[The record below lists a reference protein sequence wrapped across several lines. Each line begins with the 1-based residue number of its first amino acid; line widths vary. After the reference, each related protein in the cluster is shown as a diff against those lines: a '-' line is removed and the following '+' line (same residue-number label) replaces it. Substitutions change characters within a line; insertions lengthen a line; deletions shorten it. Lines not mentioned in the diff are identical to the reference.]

1 MQHWMT
7 ELRRGV
13 ERTGE
18 ALLPDAQR
26 VRIER
31 RVRGLLEA
39 RRLRMA
45 DAVVVSFGKSGRTW
59 LRVML
64 SHFYKVRHGLDSEML
79 IEFDNMHRRDRGIPR
94 LLFTHD
100 NYIGDWTGNGATK
113 SDYADR
119 RVVMLARHPA
129 DTAVSQY
136 HQWKFRMRPHKKLL
150 NQYPPDDDAVELFEF
165 VMDERG
171 GLPRIVAF
179 MNRWAEALGR
189 IDRQL
194 LVRYEDLRVDTGHEL
209 ERVLRFIGTPGDPSA
224 IRDAVDYASFERM
237 RARESAGAA
246 TEGAGGRLSA
256 ADRDNPDSFKTR
268 RARVGGYRED
278 FDAAQ
283 MAQIDAYIAA
293 HLNPLYGY
301 SAAAGAPAT
310 PETAGALVDDAAAV
324 ATRQAVTE
332 EGGKLQ

>member
-1 MQHWMT
+1 MQHWTT
-7 ELRRGV
+7 ELRRSV

-31 RVRGLLEA
+31 RIRGLLEA

-64 SHFYKVRHGLDSEML
+64 SHFYKVRHGLDTEML

-100 NYIGDWTGNGATK
+100 NYLGDWTGNGETK
-113 SDYADR
+113 SDYAGR
-119 RVVMLARHPA
+119 RVVLLARHPA

-150 NQYPPDDDAVELFEF
+150 NRYPPGDDGIGLFDF

-179 MNRWAEALGR
+179 MNRWAEARSR
-189 IDRQL
+189 IDRHL
-194 LVRYEDLRVDTGHEL
+194 LVRYEDLRADTALEL
-209 ERVLRFIGTPGDPSA
+209 GRVLDFIGTPGDPAA

-237 RARESAGAA
+237 RARETEGAA

-268 RARVGGYRED
+268 RAQVGGYRED

-293 HLNPLYGY
+293 HLNPVYGY
-301 SAAAGAPAT
+301 
-310 PETAGALVDDAAAV
+310 AAV
-324 ATRQAVTE
+324 AAGTEPSDPAAPKAVAA
-332 EGGKLQ
+332 EGGKPQ